1 MPKIRVFCLL
11 FIILFSLSSSSFA
24 QIDDGFSP
32 PKPIKGTHFTIF
44 YSGDLDTFSLAKSL
58 NIGPAENILAGE
70 GVSGNIGEGRAPLA
84 IMLDTLFN
92 RISDILDMHLYSFHG
107 EIKIC
112 KDASQL
118 GLVYANLYNTS
129 LAGKYSFY
137 TFELNTI
144 YISPEH
150 FTKEV
155 LGHEIAHAII
165 SHYFVVQ
172 PPVKVAEILAGYVE
186 YQLRK
191 P

>member
-1 MPKIRVFCLL
+1 MPKIRALWFVLIML
-11 FIILFSLSSSSFA
+11 FGAATSFA
-24 QIDDGFSP
+24 QIEDGFGPAKSL
-32 PKPIKGTHFTIF
+32 KAAHFTVF
-44 YSGDLDTFSLAKSL
+44 YSPDLDTFILANDL
-58 NIGPAENILAGE
+58 NISLTESILAGDR
-70 GVSGNIGEGRAPLA
+70 GLGNAEQDQDSLSST
-84 IMLDTLFN
+84 LDTLFD
-92 RISDILDMHLYSFHG
+92 RVSDILDMHLYSFHG
-107 EIKIC
+107 TIKIC
-112 KDASQL
+112 RDASQL
-118 GLVYANLYNTS
+118 ELLFSNLYDTS

-137 TFELNTI
+137 SFDINTI